1 MTILEKI
8 KLENI
13 SYEKETEFFQKFC
26 KKHRIITDDDPIGC
40 KSCPVFKNNF
50 NRVSVCNCKSV
61 WLQLDSKNMKK

>member
-1 MTILEKI
+1 MKIFEKLIEEKI
-8 KLENI
+8 D
-13 SYEKETEFFQKFC
+13 SETEFELFQRFC